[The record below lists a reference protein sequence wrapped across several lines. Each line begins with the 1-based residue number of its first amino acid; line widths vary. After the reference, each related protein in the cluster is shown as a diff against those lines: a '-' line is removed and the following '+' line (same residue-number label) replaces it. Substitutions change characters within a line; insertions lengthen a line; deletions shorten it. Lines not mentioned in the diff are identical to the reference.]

1 MQKSDLI
8 PYEYDASNIK
18 GLAKDILFPKTI
30 EELKKNILENP
41 RICIRGGGTGLA
53 GGAVPEQNQDI
64 VVDTSKLIKI
74 GNIDLDRKTIEV
86 EAGVILEDLQN
97 YLRKYNLEF
106 PVNPSSRSACTI
118 GGMIA
123 TNAVGSRAIK
133 YKNTENW
140 VRWIEVIDA
149 DGNLDRKGR
158 TETSDYAGMEG
169 ITGIIAKA
177 CLNLITIPKRS
188 ATLIKITNKEK
199 IIEIVRHLKQN
210 KNVSMIEFIDK
221 KISEGLDF
229 SDNYHLIV
237 EYEDETGLLKEE
249 EYEELMQKRYTIYP
263 FLAGEGYTK
272 IEDPKITLDKFEIF
286 LEWFEKHNI
295 PLFGHLSVGILH
307 PCFYE
312 GQEKHI
318 PELMK
323 LVKKTNG
330 KISGEHGIG
339 ILKKQYIEANDKKI
353 LENIKKRTDPKN
365 KFNIGKII

>member
-18 GLAKDILFPKTI
+18 GLTKDVIFPKTI
-30 EELKKNILENP
+30 EELKRKVRENS
-41 RICIRGGGTGLA
+41 RLCIRGGGTGLV

-64 VVDTSKLIKI
+64 VIDLSKLIQI
-74 GNIDLDRKTIEV
+74 GNIDLMRKTIEV

-97 YLRKYNLEF
+97 YLKKYNLEF
-106 PVNPSSRSACTI
+106 PVNPSSKAVCTI

-140 VRWIEVIDA
+140 VRWIEVIDG

-169 ITGIIAKA
+169 TTGIIAKA
-177 CLNLITIPKRS
+177 CLNLMPIPERS
-188 ATLIKITNKEK
+188 ATLVKITNKEK
-199 IIEIVRHLKQN
+199 ILEIVKHLKQS

-221 KISEGLDF
+221 KISDGIGL
-229 SDNYHLIV
+229 SNNYHLIV
-237 EYEDETGLLKEE
+237 EYEDKSGLLKDD
-249 EYEELMQKRYTIYP
+249 EYEELMEKRYTIYP
-263 FLAGEGYTK
+263 FLAGEGYTR
-272 IEDPKITLDKFEIF
+272 IEDPKITLDKFQDF
-286 LEWFEKHNI
+286 LNWFEKHKI
-295 PLFGHLSVGILH
+295 PVFGHISVGILH
-307 PCFYE
+307 PCFYV

-318 PELMK
+318 PEMMK

-330 KISGEHGIG
+330 KITGEHGIG
-339 ILKKQYIEANDKKI
+339 ILKKQYVEPNDKKI
-353 LENIKKRTDPKN
+353 LQNIKRRTDPKN
-365 KFNIGKII
+365 KFNMGKII